1 MIMNSEVNVAPAL
14 KSRDRS
20 IDMAKGIL
28 IAMLI
33 FHHIVDVC
41 GQSDVSNVV
50 ISAMRSIQK
59 QMIVCYFMP
68 AFFMITGIC
77 SNFNKPF
84 VPFVKNQI
92 KSLLIPAVSFILLFH
107 IYQGDTIRQLGGTIM
122 RLFLS
127 GKDYWF
133 LIALFEA
140 KLLYWF
146 LYKYVNNSKGI
157 IVILLALSFTGSLLN
172 TFDISQNFFMH
183 RHVFDLT
190 LYLGVG
196 HLAKSYYKKQKVSVS
211 CLIVFVA
218 ILSVYTIA
226 DIKIP
231 YVTYNFATPAP
242 HWVSHVLLSISGS
255 YLVLWLS
262 RSIKVDAL
270 IEYMGKNSLAIFLMQ
285 WYTLFMFIEMAAQ
298 TLACCSIRE
307 SVAVIVSIFI
317 GTIAIGLLVAYL
329 GEHTKFK
336 YLMGKF

>member
-1 MIMNSEVNVAPAL
+1 MINNQIKEE
-14 KSRDRS
+14 RDSS

-41 GQSDVSNVV
+41 GQMNISNIV
-50 ISAMRSIQK
+50 ISGMRSIQM

-84 VPFVKNQI
+84 FSFVKNQV

-122 RLFLS
+122 RLFLY

-146 LYKYVNNSKGI
+146 LNKYVKNSKGLLT
-157 IVILLALSFTGSLLN
+157 ILLVLSLVGSLLN

-183 RHVFDLT
+183 RHAFDLT

-196 HLAKSYYKKQKVSVS
+196 NMAKSCYKKQKVSVS
-211 CLIVFVA
+211 CLIIFVT
-218 ILSVYTIA
+218 ILSFYTIA

-231 YVTYNFATPAP
+231 YVTYTYATPVP

-285 WYTLFMFIEMAAQ
+285 WYTLFMFVGMASA
-298 TLACCSIRE
+298 TLQSCTWYE
-307 SVAVIVSIFI
+307 SVAVIVSIFVS
-317 GTIAIGLLVAYL
+317 TISIGLLVAYIC
-329 GEHTKFK
+329 EHSIFK
-336 YLMGKF
+336 SLMGKF

>member
-1 MIMNSEVNVAPAL
+1 MNSEVNVALAL
-14 KSRDRS
+14 RSRDRS

-84 VPFVKNQI
+84 VPFVKNQV

-122 RLFLS
+122 RLFLF

-146 LYKYVNNSKGI
+146 LNKYVNSSKGI
-157 IVILLALSFTGSLLN
+157 IVTLLALSFIGSLLN

-218 ILSVYTIA
+218 VLSVYTIA

-231 YVTYNFATPAP
+231 YVTYTFATPAP

-285 WYTLFMFIEMAAQ
+285 WYTLFMFVGMASA
-298 TLACCSIRE
+298 TLQSCTWYE
-307 SVAVIVSIFI
+307 SVAVIVSIFVS
-317 GTIAIGLLVAYL
+317 TIAIGLLVAYIC
-329 GEHTKFK
+329 EHSIFK

>member
-1 MIMNSEVNVAPAL
+1 MINNQIKEG
-14 KSRDRS
+14 RDSS

-41 GQSDVSNVV
+41 AQLDVSNIV

-84 VPFVKNQI
+84 FPFVKNQV

-122 RLFLS
+122 RLFIF

-140 KLLYWF
+140 KLLYWI
-146 LYKYVNNSKGI
+146 LNKYVNNSKEI
-157 IVILLALSFTGSLLN
+157 IVILLALSFIGSLLN
-172 TFDISQNFFMH
+172 TFDVSQNFFMH

-196 HLAKSYYKKQKVSVS
+196 NMAKSCYRKQKVSVS
-211 CLIVFVA
+211 CLIVFVSV
-218 ILSVYTIA
+218 LSIYTIVG
-226 DIKIP
+226 IKIP
-231 YVTYNFATPAP
+231 YVTYTFATPVP

-270 IEYMGKNSLAIFLMQ
+270 IEYMGKNSLVIFLIQ
-285 WYTLFMFIEMAAQ
+285 WYTLFMFLEAFETILSENKVA
-298 TLACCSIRE
+298 TSISCILA
-307 SVAVIVSIFI
+307 IFI
-317 GTIAIGLLVAYL
+317 STISIGLFVAYIINN
-329 GEHTKFK
+329 TKMRF
-336 YLMGKF
+336 LIGKF

>member
-1 MIMNSEVNVAPAL
+1 MNSEVNVAPAL

-41 GQSDVSNVV
+41 GQSDVSNIV

-122 RLFLS
+122 RLFLF

-146 LYKYVNNSKGI
+146 LNKYVNNSKGI

-196 HLAKSYYKKQKVSVS
+196 HLAKSYYKKQKISVS

-218 ILSVYTIA
+218 VLSVYTIA